1 MMQILLRYAKG
12 TLEVL
17 TLSCFANT
25 EPIKGH
31 AAFQRLKILNINVL
45 VLLGRSGIVE
55 GKELAKRMPRSLEQF
70 ILRDEGSVVP
80 EVFKKFF
87 DMLGSFVQS
96 KQAHFPI
103 FGVFDL
109 YLYDDLDEEGKDDVF
124 LEYHALVDELEVV
137 CEAERV
143 TLKTIFSSST
153 TFGTYPGWWW
163 WECLKVTGW

>member
-31 AAFQRLKILNINVL
+31 AAFRRLKILDINVL
-45 VLLGRSGIVE
+45 VLLGRRGIVE

-87 DMLGSFVQS
+87 DMLGSFFQS

-103 FGVFDL
+103 FGIFDL
-109 YLYDDLDEEGKDDVF
+109 YLYDNLDEEGKDDVF
-124 LEYHALVDELEVV
+124 L
-137 CEAERV
+137 
-143 TLKTIFSSST
+143 
-153 TFGTYPGWWW
+153 
-163 WECLKVTGW
+163 